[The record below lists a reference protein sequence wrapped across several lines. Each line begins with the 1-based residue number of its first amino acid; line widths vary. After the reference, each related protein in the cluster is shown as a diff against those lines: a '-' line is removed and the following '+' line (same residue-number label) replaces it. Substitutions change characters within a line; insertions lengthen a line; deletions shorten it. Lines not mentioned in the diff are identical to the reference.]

1 MARVLVT
8 RPIEEAKHT
17 ARALAKLGHEALI
30 DPMLT
35 IAFRHDEL
43 PAGSFDTVIVTSGN
57 ALAALR
63 QRSELAGMLDLPLLA
78 VGRRTAASA
87 RAMGFKAVETL
98 GRDLDAL
105 IDHVRRAWTAPRHV
119 LYLAGA
125 DRTGDLAACLTP
137 GGHRVTLTVVY
148 EAHQAQQFDPAV
160 EQALRG
166 GKVDVVL
173 HYSARTA
180 DAFIACLGGRPGLAA
195 HDLRHLCLSR
205 KVASVLAEAGAAKV
219 AFASRPEE
227 DALLA
232 LI

>member
-43 PAGSFDTVIVTSGN
+43 PAGPFDTVIVTSGN

-137 GGHRVTLTVVY
+137 G
-148 EAHQAQQFDPAV
+148 
-160 EQALRG
+160 
-166 GKVDVVL
+166 
-173 HYSARTA
+173 
-180 DAFIACLGGRPGLAA
+180 
-195 HDLRHLCLSR
+195 
-205 KVASVLAEAGAAKV
+205 
-219 AFASRPEE
+219 
-227 DALLA
+227 
-232 LI
+232 